1 MTRPRFDTKVV
12 AVDFITLINPQLRI
26 RKILTYRRPDANDPL
41 KEVVLVGFGVE
52 QKE

>member
-41 KEVVLVGFGVE
+41 KEVGLVVCQG
-52 QKE
+52 